1 MTKLRSKL
9 RSKWI
14 SNAAFAFREARAI
27 FTHSGLSSLLSMLS
41 LTLIFFVAIL
51 AGSSWW
57 LSTALVEALKN
68 EAQISVYY
76 EPTLGEAGAAGIETL
91 MAGVGTVE
99 GVKDVRAISAEEAYA
114 VMSEIL
120 GSDAQVLA
128 HFKENPFEAYL
139 EVGVDLDQLAPVIAD
154 VQALEGVDY
163 VRDNQSILEKVASI
177 ARFVTG
183 VAVFV
188 AAAVGTATLI
198 VTAHIVREGVHA
210 HREQIMTLKLLGA
223 PNGFIYR
230 PYLLEG
236 VLLTAVSGLFA
247 TLLFWAFARSV
258 GPMAFDLASYLPP
271 LHLSRLLPVITLTTL
286 ISSTLLGLA
295 ASLLGLGLVRSHGM
309 RV

>member
-1 MTKLRSKL
+1 MTKLRSKG
-9 RSKWI
+9 I
-14 SNAAFAFREARAI
+14 SNTAFAFREARTI
-27 FTHSGLSSLLSMLS
+27 FSHSGLSSLLSMIS

-57 LSTALVEALKN
+57 LSTALVEALKD

-76 EPTLGEAGAAGIETL
+76 APALGEAGVPGLEVL
-91 MAGVGTVE
+91 VAGVGDGE

-120 GSDAQVLA
+120 GSEAQVLE
-128 HFKENPFEAYL
+128 HFEDNPFEAYL
-139 EVGVDLDQLAPVIAD
+139 EVGVDLDQLAPVIAK

-163 VRDNQSILEKVASI
+163 VRDNQSILEKVASM

-198 VTAHIVREGVHA
+198 VTAHIVREGIHA

-223 PNGFIYR
+223 PNRFIYR

-236 VLLTAVSGLFA
+236 VLLTAASGLFA
-247 TLLFWAFARSV
+247 SLLFWGFARSV
-258 GPMAFDLASYLPP
+258 GPMAYDLVSFLPP
-271 LHLSRLLPVITLTTL
+271 LHLSRLLPVVTI
-286 ISSTLLGLA
+286 STLCARILLGFA
-295 ASLLGLGLVRSHGM
+295 ARLLGLGLVTNHGM

>member
-1 MTKLRSKL
+1 M
-9 RSKWI
+9 
-14 SNAAFAFREARAI
+14 
-27 FTHSGLSSLLSMLS
+27 
-41 LTLIFFVAIL
+41 
-51 AGSSWW
+51 
-57 LSTALVEALKN
+57 EALDN
-68 EAQISVYY
+68 EAPISIYY
-76 EPTLGEAGAAGIETL
+76 EPTLGEAGAARIEAL
-91 MAGVGTVE
+91 MAGVGNVE
-99 GVKDVRAISAEEAYA
+99 GVIDVQAISAEEAYA

-128 HFKENPFEAYL
+128 HFEENPFEAYL
-139 EVGVDLDQLAPVIAD
+139 EVGVDLDQLAPVIAE

-223 PNGFIYR
+223 PNSFIYR

-236 VLLTAVSGLFA
+236 VLLTAVSGLLA
-247 TLLFWAFARSV
+247 ALLFWAFARSV
-258 GPMAFDLASYLPP
+258 GPMAFDLVSFLPH
-271 LHLSRLLPVITLTTL
+271 LDLSRLLPVITLTTL